1 MVIRAPEPDDAPDIA
16 RIAFA
21 NELPLRWSWP
31 EGKHGLVAE
40 AWERVVAF
48 AILHETVWGLV
59 VDELWEEPTRAGYRG
74 LAALSAHIEGVAQ
87 GFADARGETMTLG
100 GIVPSH
106 KARHE
111 AALRKRGYA
120 QEAVVLVRR
129 FLPQTAADGIGEV
142 NG

>member
-1 MVIRAPEPDDAPDIA
+1 MRIRAPEPDDAPDIA

-59 VDELWEEPTRAGYRG
+59 VDELWEEPTRVGYRG
-74 LAALSAHIEGVAQ
+74 LAALSAHIERVAQ
-87 GFADARGETMTLG
+87 GFADERGEAVMVG
-100 GIVPSH
+100 GIVRDD
-106 KARHE
+106 KDRHQ
-111 AALRKRGYA
+111 AALRKRGYEEIA
-120 QEAVVLVRR
+120 TVLQKR
-129 FLPQTAADGIGEV
+129 FLPRIAADGIGRA
-142 NG
+142 